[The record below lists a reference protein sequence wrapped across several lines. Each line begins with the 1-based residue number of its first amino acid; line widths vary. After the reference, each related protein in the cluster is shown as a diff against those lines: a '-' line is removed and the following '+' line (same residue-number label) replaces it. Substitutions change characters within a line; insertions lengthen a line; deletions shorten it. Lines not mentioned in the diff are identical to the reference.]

1 VAVGGA
7 TLRAEDAGLRER
19 KKELT
24 RDAIEQAALRL
35 FDERGFDQTS
45 IDDIARDAMV
55 SPRTVRRYY
64 GSKEEIVFA
73 RPQEILGQIED
84 LLRGRP
90 EDETLLASIQAVTT
104 QIATGFEDTQQ
115 WAIRR
120 RLSDTVPAMAAFYLQ
135 TLFTM
140 EDDLRGFVGTR
151 LGGGPDTP
159 IARLVAAT
167 TVAVFRVSVEMW
179 LESDGRTLSEILPD
193 NLQRVIP
200 PILRATA
207 RAQPQPDVGTRR

>member
-7 TLRAEDAGLRER
+7 TLRAEDVGLRER

-55 SPRTVRRYY
+55 SSRTVRRYF

-73 RPQEILGQIED
+73 RPLQILGRIED

-90 EDETLLASIQAVTT
+90 EDEALLTSLQAVTT
-104 QIATGFEDTQQ
+104 QIAAGFEDTRQ

-120 RLSDTVPAMAAFYLQ
+120 RLSDTVPAMGAFYLR
-135 TLFTM
+135 TLFIM
-140 EDDLRGFVGTR
+140 EDDLRGFVGAR

-167 TVAVFRVSVEMW
+167 TVAAFRVSVEMW
-179 LESDGRTLSEILPD
+179 LESDGRTLGEILPD
-193 NLQRVIP
+193 NLQRVIAP
-200 PILRATA
+200 TLRASA
-207 RAQPQPDVGTRR
+207 